1 MTEEINLARITDI
14 SPQNFWEKSSRY
26 LDRRNAPV
34 WKRWATFARKYFGKA
49 DFAEAGSDSPEKM
62 IAEIARVAKDGRRP
76 SVELQTIVEKLD
88 NSRRELIETI
98 LKRAQEETNPLVGE
112 HRFDDRGLVC

>member
-26 LDRRNAPV
+26 LDRRNAPA
-34 WKRWATFARKYFGKA
+34 WKRWAAFATKYFKKT
-49 DFAEAGSDSPEKM
+49 DFAEAGTDRSEKM
-62 IAEIARVAKDGRRP
+62 VAELARVAKDGRRP

-88 NSRRELIETI
+88 DSRRELIEII
-98 LKRAQEETNPLVGE
+98 LKNVQGE
-112 HRFDDRGLVC
+112 GGVAC